1 MARGSSI
8 SKTAVWV
15 LLGLLI
21 LGLGGFGVTNLSG
34 GVSPVGSVGDE
45 DIAIDDYARALQQ
58 EMNAVEAQAGG
69 PVTFAE
75 AQAAGL
81 DRAVLSRLV
90 NAAALDNEAAQ
101 LGLSIG
107 DDNLAR
113 QIREIPAFQGPGGTF
128 DRDAYGFALDRAG
141 LTEAR
146 FETQLRKETARTL
159 LQGAIVRGTRMPDS
173 HADTIMTFIAERRS
187 FSYIRLD
194 HTDLNTPL
202 PAPSDDELTA
212 YYQANLPAF
221 TTPEMKKLTYAW
233 LSPEMVVDQIDVP
246 EDQLRAEYDA
256 RAGEYNSPERRLVE
270 RLGFADTAAAEAA
283 LAQIAA
289 GEADFD
295 AVVAERGLSLSDVDM
310 GDVARSD
317 VPNGADE
324 VFAADVGA
332 VVGPFDSPIG
342 PALYRVNGKLE
353 AQQVGFD
360 EVEQELR
367 DELALDRAR
376 RLIENRMTEIDGL
389 LAGGAT
395 LEELDGE
402 AGMEVAQIDW
412 FRDSGE
418 GPASYEAFR
427 QVAQEVTADDFPQ
440 IATLED
446 GGIFALRLDGIEE
459 PRVLPLDD
467 VRDDAIA
474 GWQAQEGDKRL
485 RAQAEAL
492 IPRLSEGAEMSTL
505 GYDVTEE
512 TEITRGDFILGTPP
526 DFLTQVFEMNRGQ
539 LRVIDGLGAVFLVR
553 MDDIL
558 PPDMDTPEI
567 ATLRSQ
573 LTEQAQQGLAQDLF
587 TAVATDIQLR
597 AGVQIDQAAL
607 NAVHANFQ

>member
-45 DIAIDDYARALQQ
+45 EIAIDDYARALQQ
-58 EMNAVEAQAGG
+58 EMNAIEAQTGTAM
-69 PVTFAE
+69 TFAE
-75 AQAAGL
+75 AQAMGL
-81 DRAVLSRLV
+81 DRAVLGRLV

-107 DDNLAR
+107 DDNLVR

-128 DRDAYGFALDRAG
+128 DREAYKFALDRAG

-146 FETQLRKETARTL
+146 FEEQLRKETARTL
-159 LQGAIVRGTRMPDS
+159 LQGAIVRGTRMPDTY
-173 HADTIMTFIAERRS
+173 ADTILSFVAERRS

-194 HTDLNTPL
+194 QSDLDAEL
-202 PAPSDDELTA
+202 PAPTEDQLTA
-212 YYQANLPAF
+212 YYEANQPAF
-221 TTPEMKKLTYAW
+221 TTPEMKKITYAW
-233 LSPEMVVDQIDVP
+233 LSPEMVVDQIDVAG
-246 EDQLRAEYDA
+246 DQLRAEYEK
-256 RAGEYNSPERRLVE
+256 RAGEYNTPERRLAE

-283 LAQIAA
+283 KARIAA

-295 AVVAERGLSLSDVDM
+295 SVVAERGLSLSDADM
-310 GDVARSD
+310 GDITRGD
-317 VPNGADE
+317 IPDGADE

-342 PALYRVNGKLE
+342 PVLYRVNGKLE
-353 AQQVGFD
+353 AQQTSFE

-376 RLIENRMTEIDGL
+376 RLIESRMTEIDGL

-395 LEELDGE
+395 LEELQGE
-402 AGMEVAQIDW
+402 AGMEVAQMNW
-412 FRDSGE
+412 HRDSGE

-427 QVAQEVTADDFPQ
+427 QVAQEVTENDFPQ
-440 IATLED
+440 VAMLED
-446 GGIFALRLDGIEE
+446 GGIFALRLDGTEA
-459 PRVLPLDD
+459 PRLQPLDD
-467 VRDDAIA
+467 VRDDVIA
-474 GWQAQEGDKRL
+474 GWETQETDRLL

-492 IPRLSEGAEMSTL
+492 IPRLSEGVEMTTL
-505 GYDVTEE
+505 GHDVTRE
-512 TEITRGDFILGTPP
+512 TDITRGAFIMGTPA
-526 DFLTQVFEMNRGQ
+526 DFLNQVFAMELGE
-539 LRVIDGLGAVFLVR
+539 LRAIDGLGTVFIVR
-553 MDDIL
+553 MDRIL
-558 PPDMDTPEI
+558 PPDTDSPEV
-567 ATLRSQ
+567 ATLRQQ
-573 LTEQAQQGLAQDLF
+573 LVEQAQQGLSQDLF
-587 TAVATDIQLR
+587 QLIATDIQLR
-597 AGVQIDQAAL
+597 SGVQIDQAAL